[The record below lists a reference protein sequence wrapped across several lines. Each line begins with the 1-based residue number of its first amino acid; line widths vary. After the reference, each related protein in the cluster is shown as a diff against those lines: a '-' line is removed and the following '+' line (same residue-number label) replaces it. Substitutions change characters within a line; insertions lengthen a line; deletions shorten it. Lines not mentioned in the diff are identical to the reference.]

1 MEGGG
6 EEEEEG
12 ALPLKDPFALIIQLS
27 QRQILLQSWIVG
39 LDAGIIGWSY
49 MADVIQGEIY
59 GLP

>member
-27 QRQILLQSWIVG
+27 QRQILLQS
-39 LDAGIIGWSY
+39 
-49 MADVIQGEIY
+49 
-59 GLP
+59 